1 MNRQP
6 FRLKSPAWDA
16 KLSPFWVRAT
26 RPFRRHMQ
34 LNTQRLLEIEV
45 RGIDHLRSA
54 VDAGAGVLITP
65 NHPGHADS
73 YAMYEAADQ
82 IGRPFFFMTAWQV
95 FELGSPIARWVYQRY
110 GCFSIEREGADLR
123 AFKRAVQILND
134 ESHPLVIFPEGDV
147 YHCNDR
153 VTPFRE
159 GTAAVAL
166 TAARHASRPI
176 IAVPCGLKY
185 QYIQDPTPE
194 LESVMSELEQSI
206 HWRPRTSQPLAERI
220 YRFAEAAVSLKELEH
235 IGATKPGSLPDR
247 VRGLIEH
254 VLGGM
259 ERTHGLGARDQTV
272 PERVKNVRR
281 ACLEK
286 LETANGDPVAAA
298 QLDAQLA
305 NLFFVVQLFSYPG
318 DYVAERQTTERL
330 AETID
335 KFEEDVLGHRTA
347 RIRGAR
353 RAIVQFGEPI
363 DVHKFSERAVHPRKA
378 AGPLTEML
386 EQNVQRLLDRMN
398 NTSTGSAPEA
408 D

>member
-1 MNRQP
+1 MNQQP
-6 FRLKSPAWDA
+6 FQLKSPAWDA

-26 RPFRRHMQ
+26 RWYRRHVQ
-34 LNTQRLLEIEV
+34 INSQRLLEVDV
-45 RGIDHLRSA
+45 RGIDHLRA
-54 VDAGAGVLITP
+54 VVDRGAGVLITP

-73 YAMYEAADQ
+73 LAMYEAADLL
-82 IGRPFFFMTAWQV
+82 GRPFFFMTAWQV
-95 FELGSPIARWVYQRY
+95 FAMRGPVARWFYQRY

-123 AFKRAVQILND
+123 AFKRAVQILSD

-166 TAARHASRPI
+166 SAAKHASRSI
-176 IAVPCGLKY
+176 VAVPCGLKY

-194 LESVMSELEQSI
+194 LESVMSELERSI
-206 HWRPRTSQPLAERI
+206 HWRPRTGQPLADRI
-220 YRFAEAAVSLKELEH
+220 YRFAEAAVSLKELEY
-235 IGATKPGSLPDR
+235 IGATQPGSLPDR
-247 VRGLIEH
+247 VRGLIDY
-254 VLGGM
+254 VLGAM
-259 ERTHGLGARDQTV
+259 ERTHAVSARDQTV

-286 LETANGDPVAAA
+286 LETSNGDPAAA
-298 QLDAQLA
+298 ARLDAELA

-318 DYVAERQTTERL
+318 DYVAERPTIERL

-347 RIRGAR
+347 RIRAAR
-353 RAIVQFGEPI
+353 RAVVHFGEPI
-363 DVHKFSERAVHPRKA
+363 DVREFAASAAQPRKA
-378 AGPLTEML
+378 AGPLTERI
-386 EQNVQRLLDRMN
+386 ENSVQRLLDTIN
-398 NTSTGSAPEA
+398 HHATSGGAKM
-408 D
+408 